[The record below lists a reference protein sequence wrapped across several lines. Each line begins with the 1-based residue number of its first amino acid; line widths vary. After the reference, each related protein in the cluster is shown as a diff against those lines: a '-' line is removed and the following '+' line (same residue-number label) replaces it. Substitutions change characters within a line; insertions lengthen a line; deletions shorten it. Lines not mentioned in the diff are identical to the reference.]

1 MATDREIRLKGFK
14 ALSNA
19 LGPVDAERFIA
30 LILKEPFDYTEWQK
44 DLFADT
50 SVEDF
55 STAAMTA
62 HRKNQEGRQKSDDD

>member
-44 DLFADT
+44 DLFEGKSIEELSAAA
-50 SVEDF
+50 
-55 STAAMTA
+55 TAAGHEEA
-62 HRKNQEGRQKSDDD
+62 AGKRKAEGD

>member
-19 LGPVDAERFIA
+19 LGPVHAERFIA

-44 DLFADT
+44 DLFEGKSIEELSAAA
-50 SVEDF
+50 
-55 STAAMTA
+55 TAA
-62 HRKNQEGRQKSDDD
+62 RQRNGTEEPNTKGD